1 MEKIDV
7 NQLTNEQV
15 AFQLILHSGNARS
28 KIVQAIREYRTGQV
42 GEAERLIQEAEQDL
56 SVAHD
61 VHFQLIQKEAGGE
74 ETNLTLLLMHAEDHV
89 MSTLAMK
96 EIVKEMLALLK
107 ERNL

>member
-28 KIVQAIREYRTGQV
+28 KIIQAMREYREGQTGK
-42 GEAERLIQEAEQDL
+42 AEQLIEEAEQDL

-74 ETNLTLLLMHAEDHV
+74 KTNVTLLLMHAEDHV
-89 MSTLAMK
+89 MSTLTMK

-107 ERNL
+107 ERNV